1 VRTSAPYPAHAS
13 AAVCKNLVVFDLDG
27 TLTRYVTYRSFLIYC
42 LRRRPSRFLRSALL
56 PLDILRFKL
65 RLKDNAWLKMRFL
78 TAVLGG
84 AGESELRPLIGGFV
98 DRTLARGMRRGA
110 LDVLAQHRAAEDRLI
125 LLSASP
131 DIYVYEIAAR
141 LGFMQCLSTRC
152 ERDVLGR
159 LTGRLDGANCY
170 GVEKRRR
177 LEDSVGKSRALLRVI
192 AYADHASDVPLLT
205 WADEAVLVNPT
216 RKTRRTFAGHQVT
229 VVSW

>member
-1 VRTSAPYPAHAS
+1 MRTSAPLSSSH
-13 AAVCKNLVVFDLDG
+13 VCGSLQNLVVFDLDG
-27 TLTRYVTYRSFLIYC
+27 TLTRCDTYRSFLIYC

-78 TAVLGG
+78 TAIMGG

-110 LDVLAQHRAAEDRLI
+110 LDVLAQHRAAEDWLV

-141 LGFMQCLSTRC
+141 LGFTQCLSTRC
-152 ERDVLGR
+152 ECDALSR

-177 LEDSVGKSRALLRVI
+177 LEDSLGKSRAELHII
-192 AYADHASDVPLLT
+192 AYADHASDLPLLT

-216 RKTRRTFAGHQVT
+216 RRTRRTFAGHPVT